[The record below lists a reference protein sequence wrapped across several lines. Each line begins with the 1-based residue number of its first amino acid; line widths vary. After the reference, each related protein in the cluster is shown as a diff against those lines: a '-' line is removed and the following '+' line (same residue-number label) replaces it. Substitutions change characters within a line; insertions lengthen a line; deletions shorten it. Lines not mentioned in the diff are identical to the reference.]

1 MHLTAGLRYTND
13 KKTATP
19 YPSQLL
25 LGSWD
30 TMGFGPVTGGKSVRG
45 YSPLPDIK
53 QSWGAVTGRLVLDW
67 KPSDTVMGYVSYAR
81 GYKGGGVNPPR
92 ADIDQTV
99 VQYHPQVETFDPEY
113 LDAFE
118 VGVKTSWLDNT
129 LRLNA
134 TAFYYDYDD
143 YQASQIVDR
152 ISLNENFQAESMGLE
167 LEFSYNPTPNFRVDA
182 NFGYLKT
189 RVGDGE
195 ASVDVMN
202 RTQGNEDWLLVR
214 PWVQVPSNCIA
225 PVDIAEKILKSAY
238 PEEFKVQFLQVLCG
252 GSSRIGS
259 FDPNFKG
266 GGMPL
271 WSLFGVSYNP
281 LTDAPNRGRG
291 FDTDLSGN
299 ELPNAPRWTANIGAQ
314 YTWEIGNSHGCFLP
328 ITSPHR
334 PT

>member
-1 MHLTAGLRYTND
+1 M
-13 KKTATP
+13 
-19 YPSQLL
+19 
-25 LGSWD
+25 
-30 TMGFGPVTGGKSVRG
+30 
-45 YSPLPDIK
+45 
-53 QSWGAVTGRLVLDW
+53 
-67 KPSDTVMGYVSYAR
+67 
-81 GYKGGGVNPPR
+81 
-92 ADIDQTV
+92 
-99 VQYHPQVETFDPEY
+99 
-113 LDAFE
+113 
-118 VGVKTSWLDNT
+118 
-129 LRLNA
+129 
-134 TAFYYDYDD
+134 
-143 YQASQIVDR
+143 
-152 ISLNENFQAESMGLE
+152 NENFQAESMGLE

-314 YTWEIGNSHGCFLP
+314 YTWEIGNSELTLRGDYYRQADSYFRVYNTEYDHIRGWDNLNLAVTWVFPAHNLSAQAYVKNVFDDAP
-328 ITSPHR
+328 IVDAFTNSDDSMLTTNVFTLDPR
-334 PT
+334 LWGVSLTKRF